1 MFIQF
6 FQKYLEELW
15 IQNQMYIGAFVFRN
29 LKKKKRLLAPFL
41 FLRRLKK
48 NSYCGHSAFSF
59 IYEWRIYTVTKEKKT
74 KTEYETDISS
84 E

>member
-1 MFIQF
+1 
-6 FQKYLEELW
+6 
-15 IQNQMYIGAFVFRN
+15 MYIGAFVFRN
-29 LKKKKRLLAPFL
+29 LKKKRLLTPFL
-41 FLRRLKK
+41 FSSPPEKK
-48 NSYCGHSAFSF
+48 YYCGHSAFSF